1 MDNRKQQ
8 KKEPWRIVVA
18 IAAVVYIVFLW
29 VRKDIA
35 AIYSGMPMDQALP
48 LIATTVAVSL
58 VKVAALAAVVF
69 LVKWLTGKFKQDQK

>member
-58 VKVAALAAVVF
+58 VKVAAIAAVVF
-69 LVKWLTGKFKQDQK
+69 LVKWLTGKFKQDQE

>member
-58 VKVAALAAVVF
+58 VKVAAIAAVVF
-69 LVKWLTGKFKQDQK
+69 LVKWLTGKFKQYQE

>member
-58 VKVAALAAVVF
+58 VKVAAIAAVVF
-69 LVKWLTGKFKQDQK
+69 LVKWLTGKFRQDQE